1 MSRILVDQVRSN
13 SASGDAI
20 TLDGNG
26 KCAINATTINS
37 LTFPTSDGSADQMLK
52 TNGSG
57 ALSFGTVAGGI
68 SEADSWR
75 ISSTFQN
82 SAYHIT
88 SNWER
93 FDASGEGKK
102 GTGMTQ
108 SGGYFTFPSTGYWY
122 IHFHATFYRG
132 GNSTV
137 HNQNIHIR
145 TTTNDSSYS
154 ERARGVASMYS
165 SSGNSGCGGSAETI
179 FKCENT
185 STHKVIFGVEVG
197 NQYVYTYG
205 NTNNSMTNV
214 VFIKLA
220 EL

>member
-1 MSRILVDQVRSN
+1 MALNINGTTGISGVDGSVSAPAVTGTDSN
-13 SASGDAI
+13 TGI
-20 TLDGNG
+20 
-26 KCAINATTINS
+26 
-37 LTFPTSDGSADQMLK
+37 TFPSADTIK
-52 TNGSG
+52 FSTGGVERISITNS
-57 ALSFGTVAGGI
+57 GI
-68 SEADSWR
+68 SGTGISSGGLTEADSWR
-75 ISSTFQN
+75 VSTTFQGDAN
-82 SAYHIT
+82 PIT
-88 SNWER
+88 NNWER

-108 SGGYFTFPSTGYWY
+108 SNGYFTFPSTGYWY
-122 IHFHATFYRG
+122 LHFSATFYRG

-137 HNQNIHIR
+137 YNQFAHIR

-154 ERARGVASMYS
+154 ERARGASSMYS
-165 SSGNSGCGGSAETI
+165 SSGNSGAGASAETI

-205 NTNNSMTNV
+205 STANNQTNV

-220 EL
+220 DL